1 MTCRRSAVRI
11 CQNPQTSE
19 LAPFFYGLN
28 MAENNKVKITLPDGS
43 SRDFT
48 NGVTPFEVAATI
60 SQRLA
65 QEALAAEINGEM
77 REVDTKITSD
87 ANLKIFTFK
96 DDKGKETYWHST
108 SHLMA
113 HAIQDLYPEAKFGVG
128 PAIENGFYYDFDID
142 TKLHEEDLEKIE
154 KKMIELA
161 EADESFNR
169 TELSKKDAVFF
180 FNEKGDQYKL
190 EILSELD
197 DESEV
202 ISLYG
207 EGAFTDLCTGPHL
220 PSTGKIKYVKLL
232 SISGSYWRGDEKNKQ
247 MQRIY
252 GISFPKKKMLEDHL
266 HMIEE
271 AKNRDH
277 RKLGKQLDLFSVHE
291 DAGPGLIYWHPK
303 GSRVRHIVE
312 SFWKNAHY
320 ANGYEMLYSPHI
332 GKSWLWET
340 SGHLENYEEYM
351 YAPMDID
358 EQEYFIKPMNCPFH
372 IMMYK
377 SKLYSYRDLP
387 LRWAELGTV
396 YRYEKSG
403 VLHGLLRVRGFTQ
416 DDAHIFCSQ
425 EQIEDE
431 IIEVI
436 KFCLYMW
443 KSFGFDKL
451 KFYVSTMPEK
461 AVGSEE
467 LWKKATDSLENAMKK
482 ENIDY
487 EVDEGGGAFYGP
499 KIDIKIKDA
508 LNREW
513 QMSTIQFDFN
523 LPERFDMKYIGEDG
537 KEHRPFMVH
546 RALLGSIE
554 RFMGLLIEH
563 YGGAFPVWLAPIQVA
578 VIPVSEHSLDYA
590 QECFKELRRKGI
602 RVEIDKR
609 NEKVGYKI
617 RDWETNK
624 VPFML
629 VVGEKEKKAGAVSIR
644 KHKVGD
650 VGSKSLVE
658 FTQEVVE
665 LIANKTTN
673 S

>member
-1 MTCRRSAVRI
+1 MSKI
-11 CQNPQTSE
+11 
-19 LAPFFYGLN
+19 
-28 MAENNKVKITLPDGS
+28 KITLPDGS
-43 SRDFT
+43 AREFSS
-48 NGVTPFEVAATI
+48 GITPFEIAATI
-60 SQRLA
+60 SSGLA
-65 QEALAAEINGEM
+65 REALVAEINGEK
-77 REVDTKITSD
+77 REMDTPINSD
-87 ANLKIFTFK
+87 AHLKIFTFK
-96 DDKGKETYWHST
+96 NDEGKETYWHSS

-113 HAIQDLYPEAKFGVG
+113 HAVQALYPEAKFGVG
-128 PAIENGFYYDFDID
+128 PAIDNGFYYDIDIN
-142 TKLHEEDLEKIE
+142 TVLSEDDLPKIE
-154 KKMIELA
+154 KKMMQLA
-161 EADESFNR
+161 EEDDTFKRS
-169 TELSKKDAVFF
+169 ELSKQDAVSYF
-180 FNEKGDQYKL
+180 EKKGDGYKL

-197 DESEV
+197 EEAEV
-202 ISLYG
+202 ISIYQ
-207 EGAFTDLCTGPHL
+207 EGDFTDLCTGPHL

-232 SISGSYWRGDEKNKQ
+232 SVSGSYWRGDENNTQ

-252 GISFPKKKMLEDHL
+252 GISFPKKKMLDEHL
-266 HMIEE
+266 ELLEE
-271 AKNRDH
+271 AKKRDH

-291 DAGPGLIYWHPK
+291 DTGPGLINWHPK
-303 GSRVRHIVE
+303 GARVRHIIE

-320 ANGYEMLYSPHI
+320 QNGYEMLYSPHI
-332 GKSWLWET
+332 GKKLLWET

-351 YAPMDID
+351 YAPMEID
-358 EQEYFIKPMNCPFH
+358 DQEYFIKPMNCPFH

-431 IIEVI
+431 IIETI
-436 KFCLYMW
+436 RFCLYMW
-443 KSFGFDKL
+443 KAFGFDQL

-461 AVGSEE
+461 AVGSED

-487 EVDEGGGAFYGP
+487 KVDEGGGAFYGP

-563 YGGAFPVWLAPIQVA
+563 YGGAFPVWLAPAQVA
-578 VIPVSEHSLDYA
+578 VIPISEHTFDYA
-590 QECFKELRRKGI
+590 EDCYKVLRKKGI
-602 RVEIDKR
+602 RAELDKR

-629 VVGEKEKKAGAVSIR
+629 IVGEKEKEAGTVAVR
-644 KHKVGD
+644 QHKVGD
-650 VGSKSLVE
+650 IGAKSLNE
-658 FTQEVVE
+658 FTNEIIE
-665 LIANKTTN
+665 LITN
-673 S
+673 RSTNI